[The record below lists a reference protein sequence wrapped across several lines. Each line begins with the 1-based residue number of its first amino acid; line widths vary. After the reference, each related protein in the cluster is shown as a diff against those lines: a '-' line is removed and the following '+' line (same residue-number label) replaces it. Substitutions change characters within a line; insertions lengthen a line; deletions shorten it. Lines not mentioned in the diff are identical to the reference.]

1 MGTHRRDE
9 ADETGLVRARSCP
22 PRCHPCRERFVQ
34 APIDAVLGTI
44 DAVLVTID
52 AVWGTIDAVW
62 GTIDAVWGTID
73 AVLGTID
80 AGRPVPRGFH
90 ACSLSGHPG
99 SR

>member
-1 MGTHRRDE
+1 MGTPRRDE
-9 ADETGLVRARSCP
+9 ADETGLGRARSCP
-22 PRCHPCRERFVQ
+22 PRRQPCRERFVPTM
-34 APIDAVLGTI
+34 APIDAVL
-44 DAVLVTID
+44 
-52 AVWGTIDAVW
+52 

>member
-1 MGTHRRDE
+1 MGTPRQDE
-9 ADETGLVRARSCP
+9 ADETGLGRARSCP
-22 PRCHPCRERFVQ
+22 PRRQSCRERFVPTM
-34 APIDAVLGTI
+34 APVDAVLGTI
-44 DAVLVTID
+44 DAVL
-52 AVWGTIDAVW
+52 

-90 ACSLSGHPG
+90 TCSLSGHPG

>member
-9 ADETGLVRARSCP
+9 ADETSLVRARSCP
-22 PRCHPCRERFVQ
+22 PRRHPCKERFVQ

-44 DAVLVTID
+44 DAVL
-52 AVWGTIDAVW
+52 

-90 ACSLSGHPG
+90 TCSLS
-99 SR
+99 